1 MPRYLV
7 ERRFQEALA
16 IPANDAGAQAC
27 LRVVEVNA
35 ALGVNWLH
43 SYISDDLETMFCVY
57 DGPDPDAIRQAAD
70 RNGLPLDA
78 ITEVTVLDP
87 YFYTGTRRPVAVVAP
102 SGGSRR

>member
-7 ERRFQEALA
+7 ERRFPGALA
-16 IPANDAGAQAC
+16 IPANDAGAQTC

-43 SYISDDLETMFCVY
+43 SYVSEDLETMFCVY

-70 RNGLPLDA
+70 RNGLPLDG
-78 ITEVTVLDP
+78 ITQITVLDP
-87 YFYTGTRRPVAVVAP
+87 YFYTGTMPPVAVAVP
-102 SGGSRR
+102 SVD

>member
-7 ERRFQEALA
+7 ERRFPGALA
-16 IPANDAGAQAC
+16 IPVNDAGAQAC

-43 SYISDDLETMFCVY
+43 SYVSEDLETMFCVY

-70 RNGLPLDA
+70 RNGLPLDH
-78 ITEVTVLDP
+78 ITQVTVLDP
-87 YFYTGTRRPVAVVAP
+87 YFYTGAMRPDAVVAP
-102 SGGSRR
+102 SSD

>member
-7 ERRFQEALA
+7 ERRFPGPLA

-43 SYISDDLETMFCVY
+43 SYVSEDLETMFCVY

-70 RNGLPLDA
+70 RNGLPLDG
-78 ITEVTVLDP
+78 ITQVTVLDP
-87 YFYTGTRRPVAVVAP
+87 YFYTGTMRPVAVAGP
-102 SGGSRR
+102 STD

>member
-7 ERRFQEALA
+7 ERRFPGGLA

-27 LRVVEVNA
+27 LRVVEVNT
-35 ALGVNWLH
+35 ALNVNWLH
-43 SYISDDLETMFCVY
+43 SYVSEDLETMFCVY

-70 RNGLPLDA
+70 RNGLPIDG
-78 ITEVTVLDP
+78 ITQITVLNP
-87 YFYTGTRRPVAVVAP
+87 YFYTGTTRLVAVAAP

>member
-7 ERRFQEALA
+7 ERRFPEALA

-35 ALGVNWLH
+35 SLGVNWLH

-57 DGPDPDAIRQAAD
+57 EHSDAATLKMVHAMV
-70 RNGLPLDA
+70 GVPFVKC
-78 ITEVTVLDP
+78 TPTS
-87 YFYTGTRRPVAVVAP
+87 VVI
-102 SGGSRR
+102 

>member
-7 ERRFQEALA
+7 ERKFPGALA

-27 LRVVEVNA
+27 LRVVEVNG

-43 SYISDDLETMFCVY
+43 SYVSEDLETMFCVY

-70 RNGLPLDA
+70 RNGLPLDG
-78 ITEVTVLDP
+78 ITQITVLDP
-87 YFYTGTRRPVAVVAP
+87 YFYTGTTRPIAVAAP
-102 SGGSRR
+102 PGGSRR